1 MILRENQG
9 NSGSISKLTKE
20 IIKLADTYK
29 VPELKFDEQAARRR
43 FNFQTWIMKLK
54 PILAMFSQTAK
65 VLPTDTVV
73 PFDDP
78 HHIRNRV
85 LYLLI
90 CSRVDAYF
98 QRAIKQYE
106 PFGDKALIL
115 IQNKCAHISSM
126 DKNHFHEAFTGL

>member
-1 MILRENQG
+1 
-9 NSGSISKLTKE
+9 
-20 IIKLADTYK
+20 
-29 VPELKFDEQAARRR
+29 
-43 FNFQTWIMKLK
+43 
-54 PILAMFSQTAK
+54 MFPQTAK

-78 HHIRNRV
+78 HHIGNRV

-98 QRAIKQYE
+98 QRAIKEFE
-106 PFGDKALIL
+106 PFGEKALTL

-126 DKNHFHEAFTGL
+126 DKSHFHEAFTGLRIKDDESATSFLKRFTYGKTTSESATNVYTEEQLVDYVLAGL